1 MNPGPRSPKYP
12 CVVCTKAVRWNQRA
26 IACDS
31 CDGWYHADCINMCSN
46 VYQAL
51 TKPELSWICCQCGLP
66 NFSTSLFESFDISC
80 SNNFDPLC
88 DTSASS
94 VFSDIGD
101 PITTSSP
108 KATAPCKRKINTD
121 NIKVLTINFQSIK
134 AKRESF
140 WNLVESSKPDVILGC
155 ETWLKPTISNQEI
168 APPGYSIYRKDR
180 DDQSVRRGAA
190 GTCRPSRAVKT
201 FRGIL
206 FLFSKIVHFRYIRKS
221 ETYLPVQNFVGS
233 INSYTQYILWTIFY
247 HVVTCLHWN
256 WGGLHAK
263 ILLERT

>member
-1 MNPGPRSPKYP
+1 
-12 CVVCTKAVRWNQRA
+12 
-26 IACDS
+26 
-31 CDGWYHADCINMCSN
+31 MCSN

-80 SNNFDPLC
+80 SNNFDSLY

-180 DDQSVRRGAA
+180 DDGYGGVLV
-190 GTCRPSRAVKT
+190 AVKSNFISSEVDIAFQSELVAVQVEGT
-201 FRGIL
+201 GSSPLIIASLYRQPNRNIDHTISL
-206 FLFSKIVHFRYIRKS
+206 CNDIR
-221 ETYLPVQNFVGS
+221 S
-233 INSYTQYILWTIFY
+233 IANKFKEKKKEI
-247 HVVTCLHWN
+247 
-256 WGGLHAK
+256 
-263 ILLERT
+263 